1 MSCTTG
7 GKHAIRR
14 FLEVDP
20 DGFEQS
26 LRKLRAYVIIVR
38 LAAPFLPSHGTLVLE
53 KGSLARNCP
62 PPGTFALSTAG
73 KAVNWTQPDSCAQ
86 DRATAS
92 LAFLQRRQTR
102 ILEAVPGWR
111 NR

>member
-7 GKHAIRR
+7 GKHAMGR

-26 LRKLRAYVIIVR
+26 LHKLRAYVNIAR

-53 KGSLARNCP
+53 TGSLASTCP
-62 PPGTFALSTAG
+62 PSGALALSTVG

-86 DRATAS
+86 NGTTPS
-92 LAFLQRRQTR
+92 LALLQRRQNR
-102 ILEAVPGWR
+102 ILDAVPGWR